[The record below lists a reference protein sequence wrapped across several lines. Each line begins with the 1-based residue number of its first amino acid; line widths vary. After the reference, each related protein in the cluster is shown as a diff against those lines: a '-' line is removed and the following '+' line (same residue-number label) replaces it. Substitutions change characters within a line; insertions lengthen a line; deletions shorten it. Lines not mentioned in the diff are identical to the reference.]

1 MNTEMKTNENIDML
15 WRGTLAIAA
24 VAAFTMLPLE
34 AIANPGKAGVGGGT
48 GLDNLFCN
56 ILSAITGPIGAGIAT
71 IAIVVIGVG
80 ALMGKVSWGM
90 AIIVALGIALIFG
103 ASSIVDAIAGQG
115 AGTGG
120 GSTCAKGKINTTYN
134 P

>member
-34 AIANPGKAGVGGGT
+34 AIANPITAGTGKNT

-115 AGTGG
+115 AATGT
-120 GSTCAKGKINTTYN
+120 SQCTVKQINTTYQ
-134 P
+134 